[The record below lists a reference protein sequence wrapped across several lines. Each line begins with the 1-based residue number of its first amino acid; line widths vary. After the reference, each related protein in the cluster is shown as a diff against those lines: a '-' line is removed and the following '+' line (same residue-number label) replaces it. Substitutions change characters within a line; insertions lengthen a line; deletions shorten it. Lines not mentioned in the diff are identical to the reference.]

1 MKLSIC
7 VPYRNREAH
16 LRKFIPYMKEYL
28 KGYDYEILVVE
39 QTQEKPFN
47 RGALANIGFLLTNSH
62 TFCIHDV
69 DMLPELANYEIPHLF
84 DVSHV
89 ATNIE
94 QFGYKMPYKDYIGGV
109 TVFKREAFRK
119 INGFNNL
126 YFGWGAEDDDL
137 NNRCELNSLKIF
149 RTTNTFA
156 SLPHE
161 KSLQSRES
169 KLLHKKNLDTL
180 KHWRQHTSN
189 GLSNVKYKIVK
200 GVTLKDYP
208 KITVQIL

>member
-47 RGALANIGFLLTNSH
+47 RGALANIGFLLTNSD

-69 DMLPELANYEIPHLF
+69 DMLPELADYNIPDSF

-89 ATNIE
+89 ATNVE

-137 NNRCELNSLKIF
+137 NNRCQLHKLKIF
-149 RTTNTFA
+149 RGVNTFS
-156 SLPHE
+156 SLPHP
-161 KSLQSRES
+161 KALES
-169 KLLHKKNLDTL
+169 KESKQLHRKNLDIL
-180 KHWRQHTSN
+180 NHWKSHISN
-189 GLSNVKYKIVK
+189 GLKNIRYEVIK
-200 GVTLKDYP
+200 GVTLKDYS
-208 KITVQIL
+208 KITVQLL